1 MRKLSLAL
9 ALVAVLAFAGSAAA
23 AESILVGTTTSTA
36 DTGLL
41 DYLAPKILKDTG
53 LDMRWI
59 AVGTGKALEHGK
71 NCDVDIL
78 MVHAPGAEKK
88 FIAEGHGVSRTEF
101 MFNDFVLVGPA
112 KDPAKIKGRNAADS
126 LKAVAAAGATFA
138 SRGDDSGTDKLE
150 KGLWKHAGLAVPD
163 KAAWYMQVG
172 QGMMVTLR
180 MAAERGAY
188 TITDRGTWIA
198 YDAKEHGKSGLVI
211 LSEGDMTFL
220 GFLPRQKGQTKKLLA
235 RHAATGASLVFFER
249 KDRLHATLALAAE
262 VLGDREF
269 AICRELTKQYE
280 EFILGRLGGLA
291 AAPLDVLGE
300 VTVVIGP
307 EALGGGVC
315 LPQNA
320 EADPAHSDPLALL
333 DAVLAQERARGGKPK
348 EIARRAAGR
357 LGGALT
363 AKEIYERMTR
373 HE

>member
-1 MRKLSLAL
+1 MRKFSLAL
-9 ALVAVLAFAGSAAA
+9 TLLALLAFAGSAAA
-23 AESILVGTTTSTA
+23 AEPILVGTTTSTA

-53 LDMRWI
+53 LEMRWI

-112 KDPAKIKGRNAADS
+112 KDPAKIKGKSAADAFKTIES
-126 LKAVAAAGATFA
+126 AKASFA

-163 KAAWYMQVG
+163 KAPWYIQVG

-198 YDAKEHGKSGLVI
+198 YEAKEHGKSGLMI
-211 LSEGDMTFL
+211 LSEGDAAL
-220 GFLPRQKGQTKKLLA
+220 RNQYSIILLPPTCSKIKHEAARKLQAWFVSPVGQKAIADFRIQGKQLFTPN
-235 RHAATGASLVFFER
+235 AA
-249 KDRLHATLALAAE
+249 K
-262 VLGDREF
+262 
-269 AICRELTKQYE
+269 
-280 EFILGRLGGLA
+280 
-291 AAPLDVLGE
+291 
-300 VTVVIGP
+300 
-307 EALGGGVC
+307 
-315 LPQNA
+315 
-320 EADPAHSDPLALL
+320 
-333 DAVLAQERARGGKPK
+333 
-348 EIARRAAGR
+348 
-357 LGGALT
+357 
-363 AKEIYERMTR
+363 
-373 HE
+373 

>member
-9 ALVAVLAFAGSAAA
+9 ALVALLAFAGSAAA

-41 DYLAPKILKDTG
+41 DYLAPKVLKDTG

-101 MFNDFVLVGPA
+101 MFNDFVFVGPA
-112 KDPAKIKGRNAADS
+112 KDAAKIKGKNAADS
-126 LKAVAAAGATFA
+126 LKSIAAAGATFA

-172 QGMMVTLR
+172 QGMLATLR

-198 YDAKEHGKSGLVI
+198 FDAKERGKSGLVI
-211 LSEGDMTFL
+211 LSEGDMAL
-220 GFLPRQKGQTKKLLA
+220 RNQYSIILLPPTCSKIKHEAAKKLQA
-235 RHAATGASLVFFER
+235 WFVSKTGQKAI
-249 KDRLHATLALAAE
+249 
-262 VLGDREF
+262 GDF
-269 AICRELTKQYE
+269 KVQGKQL
-280 EFILGRLGGLA
+280 FT
-291 AAPLDVLGE
+291 P
-300 VTVVIGP
+300 
-307 EALGGGVC
+307 
-315 LPQNA
+315 NA
-320 EADPAHSDPLALL
+320 
-333 DAVLAQERARGGKPK
+333 GK
-348 EIARRAAGR
+348 
-357 LGGALT
+357 
-363 AKEIYERMTR
+363 
-373 HE
+373 